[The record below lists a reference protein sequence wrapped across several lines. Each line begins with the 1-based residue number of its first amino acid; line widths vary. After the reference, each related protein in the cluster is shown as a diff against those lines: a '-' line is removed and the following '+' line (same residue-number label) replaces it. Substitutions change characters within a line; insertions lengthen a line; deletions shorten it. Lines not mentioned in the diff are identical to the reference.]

1 MCTVTFIP
9 YNDSVFITSNRDE
22 KQRRLPAIPPR
33 EYDFPSGKQYYPKDA
48 DEGGTW
54 FAQHENGNTIIL
66 LNGGFVYHESKP
78 PYRKSRGLI
87 VIELLQHDSPFDLF
101 RSVGLD
107 DIEPFTLVI
116 WEDNNLFECRWDG
129 ERRHAKMLDKTLPYI
144 WSSATLYDEAAAAK
158 RELWF
163 EEWLDKQSSFTQN
176 EILDFH
182 RFSGDGDT
190 HNDLTMN
197 RDGKVFTVSITGV
210 EITGAKA
217 QITYLDLLDDK
228 TYLQDIEINKAL
240 ADR

>member
-22 KQRRLPAIPPR
+22 KKRRLPAMPPQ
-33 EYDFPSGKQYYPKDA
+33 EYDFPSGKQYYPRDA
-48 DEGGTW
+48 NAGGTW
-54 FAQHENGNTIIL
+54 FAQHENGNAVVL
-66 LNGGFVYHESKP
+66 LNGAFACHEPKP

-101 RSVGLD
+101 RSIGLE
-107 DIEPFTLVI
+107 DIEPFTLII
-116 WEDNNLFECRWDG
+116 WEDSNLFECRWDG

-144 WSSATLYDEAAAAK
+144 WSSATLYDKASVAK

-163 EEWLDKQSSFTQN
+163 EEWLDTQSSFTQN
-176 EILDFH
+176 KILDFH
-182 RFSGDGDT
+182 RFAGDGDSR
-190 HNDLTMN
+190 NDLNMN
-197 RDGKVFTVSITGV
+197 RDAKVFTVSITSV
-210 EITGAKA
+210 EITDNKA

-228 TYLQDIEINKAL
+228 TYFQDIAINKAF

>member
-48 DEGGTW
+48 DEGGTC

>member
-9 YNDSVFITSNRDE
+9 YNNSVFITSNRDE
-22 KQRRLPAIPPR
+22 KQRRLPAIPPL
-33 EYDFPSGKQYYPKDA
+33 EYDFPSGKQYFPKDA
-48 DEGGTW
+48 DAGGTW
-54 FAQHENGNTIIL
+54 FAQHENGNAVVL
-66 LNGGFVYHESKP
+66 LNGGFIYHESKP

-87 VIELLQHDSPFDLF
+87 VIELLEHDSPFDLF
-101 RSVGLD
+101 RSAGLD

-144 WSSATLYDEAAAAK
+144 WSSATLYDEAAVAK
-158 RELWF
+158 REQWF

-182 RFSGDGDT
+182 RFTGDGDS
-190 HNDLTMN
+190 HNDFTMN

-210 EITGAKA
+210 EITDNKA
-217 QITYLDLLDDK
+217 QMTYLDLLDDK
-228 TYLQDIEINKAL
+228 KYLQDIEINKAL

>member
-9 YNDSVFITSNRDE
+9 YNNSVFITSNRDE
-22 KQRRLPAIPPR
+22 KQRRLSAIPPQ

-48 DEGGTW
+48 DAGGTW
-54 FAQHENGNTIIL
+54 FAQHENGNAVVL
-66 LNGGFVYHESKP
+66 LNGGFIYHESKP

-87 VIELLQHDSPFDLF
+87 VIELLEHDSPFDLF
-101 RSVGLD
+101 RSISLD

-158 RELWF
+158 REQWF
-163 EEWLDKQSSFTQN
+163 EEWLDRQVSFTQN
-176 EILDFH
+176 EILNFH
-182 RFSGDGDT
+182 RFAGDGDGL
-190 HNDLTMN
+190 NDLTMN

-210 EITGAKA
+210 EITGTKA

-228 TYLQDIEINKAL
+228 TYLQDVEINKAL